1 MVGKDGAGDTS
12 TVSLVDVDGV
22 DAGSEVPDSEGG
34 VFGAGDDQ
42 GLGGVDRGVCYLLV
56 VS

>member
-1 MVGKDGAGDTS
+1 MVGEDGAGDTS

-42 GLGGVDRGVCYLLV
+42 GLGGVD
-56 VS
+56 